1 MQVKNLPK
9 NICALP
15 FTAIH
20 FRPNGE
26 IAPCCDYGANLPD
39 NHKRFYGNSAE
50 EYKSS
55 KLLKQIKKSFLK
67 GEWPE
72 GCLGCKYKEEQ
83 SGHSR
88 RLQETPNFI
97 GHVGAENECLTK
109 DHLVNYQ
116 GHFYTNLAINNTCN
130 LGCVMCHTS
139 NSSFLEREYHE
150 NSNHFFKD
158 AISKPQENHKIKLK
172 NFKGEWNRTL
182 TEKQIHEIVDSI
194 DMSGTAKS
202 RITFHGGEPTL
213 LKELYEI
220 LNIIKKQNLQDKV
233 LIEFNSNF
241 QQFNAKWY
249 DALMDFEGHA
259 MASID
264 AIGDVGEYVRYPSD
278 WNKVESNVLKFKE
291 KYQDTFGITIC
302 PTIQSLNILS
312 LGELIE
318 WCNKH
323 ELGMTLHG
331 LLNDPK
337 LLAVNNLPTQI
348 KESLI
353 NEISNTEYPQSYRRD
368 ERPFILKKLQQDATI
383 DFDHVIN
390 YLNRIDNVR
399 NTNWKK
405 SLSKLYNLLDKS

>member
-1 MQVKNLPK
+1 MQVKNLSK

-39 NHKRFYGNSAE
+39 NSKRFYGNSTE

-55 KLLKQIKKSFLK
+55 KFLKKIKKSFLK

-88 RLQETPNFI
+88 RLQETPNFMGHI
-97 GHVGAENECLTK
+97 GARNNCLTK

-158 AISKPQENHKIKLK
+158 ALSKPQENHQIKIK
-172 NFKGEWNRTL
+172 NFKGEWNRSL

-194 DMSGTAKS
+194 DMSGIAKS

-213 LKELYEI
+213 LKELYKI
-220 LNIIKKQNLQDKV
+220 LNVIKKQNLQDKV

-291 KYQDTFGITIC
+291 GNVIIWGDRT
-302 PTIQSLNILS
+302 LS
-312 LGELIE
+312 LDPAYKY
-318 WCNKH
+318 KH
-323 ELGMTLHG
+323 QREY
-331 LLNDPK
+331 
-337 LLAVNNLPTQI
+337 
-348 KESLI
+348 SL
-353 NEISNTEYPQSYRRD
+353 YYRTKPGYR
-368 ERPFILKKLQQDATI
+368 
-383 DFDHVIN
+383 V
-390 YLNRIDNVR
+390 V
-399 NTNWKK
+399 
-405 SLSKLYNLLDKS
+405 